1 MKRLLSVVLLV
12 GLLAAPGCDSGGDSS
27 SPSGVPEEVVRYN
40 IIGTSLLSQQK
51 WDEAK
56 TEIDKGL
63 ALRPDDPVLLVNM
76 AVALLQ
82 QADEDGA
89 EVYLRRALEQAPD
102 DPYAHY
108 NMGTIERNRGNLE
121 AAAAHFAAVT
131 ETDSED
137 VSAVYNLA
145 SVLMRL
151 RRHDEAE
158 SLYRRALELNPTHVS
173 TLYGLGRLLLQT
185 GRDEEGTE
193 LISISQEIRARSGV
207 DDAMGTQYGEQGPYA
222 MGVDYPAGGLAAPD
236 PIPVTFEPLDEIGGA
251 PADLPAWA
259 VMPAGENG
267 GAVVVHAA
275 DDAIRARRG
284 TDDTVVAPL
293 PADGAVGA
301 LAAGNV
307 NEDAAMEIVALVRT
321 GPGEVALATLAAT
334 DGGGMGWNETGTS
347 IEVKATDH
355 TAAVLVDRDHDGD
368 LDLFACAGGGGGT
381 TCFLA
386 DNDGAGNFAIPA
398 TDPRL
403 LMGDPGGRFDLAF
416 SDLDNDRDIDLIAA
430 SPTGVRLFL
439 NLRDGT
445 YLDGSEKWG
454 LGSAAAG
461 SGSIAIADLDKD
473 SWMDVVVATAGGPKV
488 FLNHRARFAPA
499 EIQPAAGGDT
509 AGPATVTVL
518 DYDNDGFLDLAGN
531 VDGTL
536 RFFRN
541 LGLRRWEE
549 TTSGLTGGSSWAV
562 SPLVAADLDGDGATD
577 VVAAAGSGPVTL
589 GNRGAAANQWVEIV
603 PEGVGDN
610 RYGVGT
616 KIEVMAGALR
626 QKFEVSQPLPIHAG
640 LGHREGV
647 DAVRLLWPGGVIQ
660 DELKLASGP
669 QPISQLDRKGTSCPL
684 MYAWRDGR
692 WRFVT
697 DFLGGCAIGYRQ
709 GPGKLSVPDTDEYV
723 KIEGGL
729 TEQDGELRLRL
740 NNQLEEVIWF
750 DQAEL
755 VVVDHPA
762 GTEVF
767 PDEKLM
773 PGPPWPEF
781 RLFASADIRAIAS
794 ARDVEGGRDVTAL
807 LAERDDRY
815 VEGFP
820 VLPHKGYA
828 EMHTLEIDLGEIP
841 PGSRTILLLDGWIDY
856 ADSTS
861 NLSAWQAG
869 ADLIPPRLS
878 AADGRGGWTHV
889 TDRMGFP
896 AGLPKTMTVD
906 VSGIFPSAD
915 RRLRIATTMCI
926 YWDRAR
932 VMVGGEKTPLEIRR
946 IPARTADLRFGG
958 FPEPLTTGRTPLG
971 YDPDRVSM
979 TPPWRTHAGAYTAF
993 GDVRELISTIDDR
1006 FVTTRNGD
1014 EIDLRFEAPGA
1025 VAPGRVRTYLLYADG
1040 FGKDMDT
1047 NSAASDRVGPIPFHG
1062 MPVYPYGPEVR
1073 PPHDPL
1079 PGARIVTTADDGA
1092 VPLSSKLTP

>member
-1 MKRLLSVVLLV
+1 VI
-12 GLLAAPGCDSGGDSS
+12 GCDSGDDSGT
-27 SPSGVPEEVVRYN
+27 SGGIPEDVIRHN

-56 TEIDKGL
+56 AEIDKGL

-89 EVYLRRALEQAPD
+89 EVYLKRALEQAQD

-108 NMGTIERNRGNLE
+108 NMGTIERNRGNLD
-121 AAAAHFAAVT
+121 AAAAHFTAVT
-131 ETDSED
+131 EKDPED

-158 SLYRRALELNPTHVS
+158 ALYRRALELNPTHVS

-193 LISISQEIRARSGV
+193 LISISQDIRARSGV

-222 MGVDYPAGGLAAPD
+222 MGVDYPAGGLAAPE
-236 PIPVTFEPLDEIGGA
+236 PVPVTFEPLGKIDAA
-251 PADLPAWA
+251 PASGLPAWA
-259 VMPAGENG
+259 VMPAGEDG
-267 GAVVVHAA
+267 GAIVVHAA
-275 DDAIRARRG
+275 GDGIRTRRG
-284 TDDTVVAPL
+284 ADDTVVAPL
-293 PADGAVGA
+293 PADGTVGA

-307 NEDAAMEIVALVRT
+307 DDDEAMEIVALLVT
-321 GPGEVALATLAAT
+321 GPKEVALATLGAT
-334 DGGGMGWNETGTS
+334 GGGGMGWAGTRTGVD
-347 IEVKATDH
+347 VKATDH
-355 TAAVLVDRDHDGD
+355 AAAVLVDRDHDGD
-368 LDLFACAGGGGGT
+368 LDVFACVGGSGGT

-386 DNDGAGNFAIPA
+386 DNDGAGGFALPA

-403 LMGDPGGRFDLAF
+403 VMGEPGGRIDLAF

-430 SPTGVRLFL
+430 SPAGVHIYL

-445 YLDGSEKWG
+445 YLEASEKVG
-454 LGSAAAG
+454 LGDAAAG
-461 SGSIAIADLDKD
+461 SGSVAIADLDKD
-473 SWMDVVVATAGGPKV
+473 SWMDLVVGTAGGPRV
-488 FLNHRARFAPA
+488 FLNRRARFTPA
-499 EIQPAAGGDT
+499 EVQPAAGGGT
-509 AGPATVTVL
+509 AEPATVTVL
-518 DYDNDGFLDLAGN
+518 DYDNDGFLDLAGT

-549 TTSGLTGGSSWAV
+549 TTSGLTGGVSWPV
-562 SPLVAADLDGDGATD
+562 VPLVAADLDGDGATD
-577 VVAAAGSGPVTL
+577 VVAAAGSGPVML
-589 GNRGAAANQWVEIV
+589 GNRGGTANQWVEIV

-610 RYGVGT
+610 RHGVGT

-626 QKFEVSQPLPIHAG
+626 QKFEVSRPLPVHAG
-640 LGHREGV
+640 LGHRAGV

-660 DELKLASGP
+660 DELQLASGP

-697 DFLGGCAIGYRQ
+697 DFLGGCAIGYRH

-723 KIEGGL
+723 KVEGGL

-815 VEGFP
+815 VEGFEL
-820 VLPHKGYA
+820 LPHKGYA
-828 EMHTLEIDLGEIP
+828 GMHTLEIDLGEVP
-841 PGSRTILLLDGWIDY
+841 SGSRTILLLDGWIDY

-869 ADLIPPRLS
+869 AKLVPPRLS
-878 AADGRGGWTHV
+878 AAYGRGGWAHV

-906 VSGIFPSAD
+906 VTGIFPSAD
-915 RRLRIATTMCI
+915 RRLRITTSMSI

-932 VMVGGEKTPLEIRR
+932 VMVGGEKTPLMVRR
-946 IPARTADLRFGG
+946 IPATTADLRFGG
-958 FPEPLTTGRTPLG
+958 FPKPLSTGRTPLG
-971 YDPDRVSM
+971 YDPDQVS
-979 TPPWRTHAGAYTAF
+979 TAPPWKTHAGAYTAF

-1006 FVTTRNGD
+1006 LVTTRNGD
-1014 EIDLRFEAPGA
+1014 EIELRFEAPGS
-1025 VAPGRVRTYLLYADG
+1025 VAPGHVRTYLLYADG

-1062 MPVYPYGPEVR
+1062 MPVYPYGPDVR
-1073 PPHDPL
+1073 PPHDPV
-1079 PGARIVTTADDGA
+1079 PGARIVTTVENGA
-1092 VPLSSKLTP
+1092 APLTTKLNR